1 MATLASTNI
10 TTAIP
15 SGTVGPLS
23 FGEGGLIL
31 EVFRIPG
38 GTAGDTCAL
47 TPSWIADIRTIVNP
61 ANFGHTLSSTSV
73 NSAVTITAGTGV
85 NTSLTYDV
93 HVIGRRRST

>member
-10 TTAIP
+10 TTAVSAGGI
-15 SGTVGPLS
+15 GPMD
-23 FGEGGLIL
+23 GVGGLIL

-38 GTAGDTCAL
+38 GTAGDTCAM

-85 NTSLTYDV
+85 NTSLTYDI
-93 HVIGRRRST
+93 HIYGRRRST